1 MSLDSAN
8 DLSSFYQF
16 VADQLQ
22 SSDGLPSPEDCLTM
36 WRTLNPQPAEL
47 LASVEATRIAL
58 SDMDAGDTGRLAQQ
72 LLNEARAKFAS
83 GR

>member
-8 DLSSFYQF
+8 DLSGFHQF
-16 VADQLQ
+16 VAGQLQ
-22 SSDGLPSPEDCLTM
+22 SSSGSPSPEDCLTM
-36 WRTLNPQPAEL
+36 WRTLNPQPADL
-47 LASVEATRIAL
+47 LASAEAARLAL
-58 SDMDAGDTGRLAQQ
+58 SDMDAGDTGCSAQQ